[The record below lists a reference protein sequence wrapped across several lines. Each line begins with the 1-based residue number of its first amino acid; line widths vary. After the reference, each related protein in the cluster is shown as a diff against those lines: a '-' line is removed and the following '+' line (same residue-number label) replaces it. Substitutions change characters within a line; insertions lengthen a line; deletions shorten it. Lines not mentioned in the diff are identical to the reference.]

1 MRLTCPNCGA
11 QYEVPDDIIPE
22 TGRDVQCSNC
32 GNTWFE
38 NPYESAEEVGGVEIQ
53 PAPPAPEPEPQPEPQ
68 PEPETV
74 DAAPEEEDDVIASV
88 LSIETDESDE
98 HYEFE
103 DPEIEDEEEDDEEES
118 VAPADFHDYSEDDD
132 SYDDTDDEPIGVMP
146 ARIRPARPARTIDPA
161 IASILREEAD
171 LAASRRVHEP
181 DPIESQPDLGLDD
194 LSEAPELDPEE
205 RHSLEVQ
212 RRLSTL
218 KGEEQ
223 AIDGP
228 RKDLLPDI
236 EEINSTLRSAADRV
250 VPAGDKVE
258 QENRSGFRTGFL
270 GTIVAAGIAAA
281 GYIYGDAI
289 GDMVPAVAAPLDS
302 YSTWVDGLRVSLNSA
317 VEGFVSSQSSD
328 G

>member
-38 NPYESAEEVGGVEIQ
+38 NPYDSAEDVGGVEIQ
-53 PAPPAPEPEPQPEPQ
+53 PAPPAPEPEPQPAPEPQ
-68 PEPETV
+68 PEPEMV
-74 DAAPEEEDDVIASV
+74 NAAPEEEDDVIASV
-88 LSIETDESDE
+88 LSIDADDSDE

-103 DPEIEDEEEDDEEES
+103 DPEIEEEDDEED

-132 SYDDTDDEPIGVMP
+132 SDDDADDEPIGVMP
-146 ARIRPARPARTIDPA
+146 ARIRPTRPARTIDPA

-171 LAASRRVHEP
+171 LAASRRTHEP

-194 LSEAPELDPEE
+194 LSETPELAPEE
-205 RHSLEVQ
+205 RQALEVQ

-218 KGEEQ
+218 KGEEP
-223 AIDGP
+223 AADGP

-236 EEINSTLRSAADRV
+236 EEINSTLRSAADRT
-250 VPAGDKVE
+250 VPAGDKLE
-258 QENRSGFRTGFL
+258 QDNRGGFRTGFL

-281 GYIYGDAI
+281 AYIYGEAL